1 MMGYAMV
8 LALVAAGDGQARPL
22 RSRRRSSPAP
32 GTTGHIRP
40 GAGAENA
47 SPKLSGVAGGSIATL
62 AHPSWSL
69 IAGFEP
75 L

>member
-8 LALVAAGDGQARPL
+8 LALVAAGDGQAHPL

-47 SPKLSGVAGGSIATL
+47 SPKLSGVCRGVDRDPSPPVL
-62 AHPSWSL
+62 VAHRW
-69 IAGFEP
+69 I
-75 L
+75 